1 MTYIHEDPE
10 FGELVQIVAQNRGLG
25 TGPIEKDYW
34 VTHSLWALSRTR
46 MEIWF
51 KEGTSLSKGF
61 NLIERFSEDLDL
73 RIEGGG
79 EEKLSKVTNW
89 KSSNKGPV
97 AERRAF
103 YEALEQVIAVPGS
116 VVQLD
121 REQMD
126 KEVR

>member
-1 MTYIHEDPE
+1 
-10 FGELVQIVAQNRGLG
+10 
-25 TGPIEKDYW
+25 
-34 VTHSLWALSRTR
+34 